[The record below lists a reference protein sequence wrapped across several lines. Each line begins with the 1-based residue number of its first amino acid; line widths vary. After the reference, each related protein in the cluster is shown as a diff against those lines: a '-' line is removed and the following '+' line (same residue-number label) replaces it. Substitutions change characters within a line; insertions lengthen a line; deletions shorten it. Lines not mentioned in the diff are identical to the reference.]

1 MKWVYYI
8 LFFLQ
13 VLPLQAQLAFLGRV
27 VDAETGKPIP
37 FVNIG
42 VVNRGIGTVTNE
54 EGDFLLQFRRQEV
67 QPGDILRIS
76 SLGYVPTEV
85 PLSRLKQSTK
95 EFVFRMQPTAI
106 DLDEVVVSTAE
117 LFEVEEEVGYPNL
130 AGQGIGYWKDSIA
143 LGGELGSRIRLD
155 KGLRRLNALFF
166 QVMDNPSDSIQL
178 RVNIYDVNK
187 KRTLPGPNLNT
198 SGRSILYTLRL
209 GEIFT
214 LIDLKPFDIW
224 VRDDFIVTLELL
236 GVYGTDK
243 VGLSLPAAR
252 KSAGRSFRRYA
263 SQDVWE
269 RIDEAVVGY
278 TLQTTLYTDNP
289 RKLPK
294 PRELRRRQRRERE
307 ISGRVYYSNSS
318 VYYLNSSEVNPSQ
331 GNPLE
336 GASITNY
343 TRNEVVTT
351 DKWGRYQMV
360 VNKGDILIIKSP
372 GMYQIAWVVVEYE
385 NLNFLMYPEK
395 SLPVRWSEN

>member
-1 MKWVYYI
+1 MRAFFSI
-8 LFFLQ
+8 LIFL
-13 VLPLQAQLAFLGRV
+13 LSNPLQAQLAYLGRV
-27 VDAETGKPIP
+27 VDADTGKPIP

-42 VVNRGIGTVTNE
+42 VVNRGIGTVSNE
-54 EGDFLLQFRRQEV
+54 KGDFLLQFRREDV
-67 QPGDILRIS
+67 QSGDILRVS
-76 SLGYVPTEV
+76 SLGYVPSEV

-95 EFVFRMQPTAI
+95 EFIFRLQPTAI
-106 DLDEVVVSTAE
+106 GLDEVVVSTAE
-117 LFEVEEEVGYPNL
+117 LFEVAEEVGYPNL
-130 AGQGIGYWKDSIA
+130 AGQGIGYWKDSVA
-143 LGGELGSRIRLD
+143 LGGELGSRIRVD

-166 QVMDNPSDSIQL
+166 QIMDNPSDSIQL

-187 KRTLPGPNLNT
+187 KKALPGPNLNT
-198 SGRSILYTLRL
+198 SGRSILYTLRY

-214 LIDLKPFDIW
+214 LIDLKPYDIW

-278 TLQTTLYTDNP
+278 TLQTTLFTDNP

-294 PRELRRRQRRERE
+294 PRELRRLQRRERE
-307 ISGRVYYSNSS
+307 ISGQVFFVSS
-318 VYYLNSSEVNPSQ
+318 SLVNLRSAGTSPLN
-331 GNPLE
+331 
-336 GASITNY
+336 GATIINY

-351 DKWGRYQMV
+351 DRWGRYKMN
-360 VNKGDILIIKSP
+360 VNKGDKLVVKHP
-372 GMYQIAWVVVEYE
+372 GMYQIAIVVVDFE
-385 NLNFLMYPEK
+385 NLNFQLHREK
-395 SLPVRWSEN
+395 SLPMKWSEN

>member
-1 MKWVYYI
+1 VKWVFSI
-8 LFFLQ
+8 LFL
-13 VLPLQAQLAFLGRV
+13 LLSLSLQAQLAFVGQV
-27 VDAETGKPIP
+27 VDAQTGKPIS

-54 EGDFLLQFRRQEV
+54 EGDFLLQFRRKEV

-76 SLGYVPTEV
+76 SLGYVPSEV
-85 PLSRLKQSTK
+85 PLSRLNQSAK
-95 EFVFRMQPTAI
+95 KFVFRLQPAAI

-130 AGQGIGYWKDSIA
+130 AGKGIGYWKDSVA
-143 LGGELGSRIRLD
+143 LGGELGSRIRVD
-155 KGLRRLNALFF
+155 KGLRRLKAMFF

-178 RVNIYDVNK
+178 RVNIYDYDK
-187 KRTLPGPNLNT
+187 KRALPGRNLNT
-198 SGRSILYTLRL
+198 SGRSILYTLRY
-209 GEIFT
+209 GEIFK
-214 LIDLKPFDIW
+214 LIDLNPFDIW

-269 RIDEAVVGY
+269 RIDEAVMGF
-278 TLQTTLYTDNP
+278 TLQTTLFTDNP

-294 PRELRRRQRRERE
+294 TREIRRRKRRERE
-307 ISGRVYYSNSS
+307 ISGRVYYTKSTG
-318 VYYLNSSEVNPSQ
+318 VNAQ
-331 GNPLE
+331 EGNPLE

-351 DKWGRYQMV
+351 DKWGQYQMV
-360 VNKGDILIIKSP
+360 VNKGDILIVKSP

-385 NLNFLMYPEK
+385 NLNFLMYREK
-395 SLPVRWSEN
+395 SLPVRWTEN

>member
-1 MKWVYYI
+1 VKRVFSI
-8 LFFLQ
+8 LFLLLS
-13 VLPLQAQLAFLGRV
+13 LPLQAQLAFLGQV
-27 VDAETGKPIP
+27 VDTETGKPIP

-42 VVNRGIGTVTNE
+42 VVNRGIGTVSNE
-54 EGDFLLQFRRQEV
+54 EGNFLLQFRRERV
-67 QPGDILRIS
+67 QPGDILRVS

-85 PLSRLKQSTK
+85 PLARLKQSTK
-95 EFVFRMQPTAI
+95 EFVFRLQPTAI

-130 AGQGIGYWKDSIA
+130 AGKGIGYWKDSIA
-143 LGGELGSRIRLD
+143 LGGELGSRIRVD

-178 RVNIYDVNK
+178 RVNIYDVDK
-187 KRTLPGPNLNT
+187 KRALPGPNLNT
-198 SGRSILYTLRL
+198 SGRSILYTLRH

-214 LIDLKPFDIW
+214 FIDLRPFDIW

-243 VGLSLPAAR
+243 VGLSLSAAR
-252 KSAGRSFRRYA
+252 KSAGRSFRRFA
-263 SQDVWE
+263 SQGVWE
-269 RIDEAVVGY
+269 KIDEAVVGY
-278 TLQTTLYTDNP
+278 TLQTTLFTDNP

-318 VYYLNSSEVNPSQ
+318 VYYSNSIVNPSQ
-331 GNPLE
+331 GNLLE

-343 TRNEVVTT
+343 TRNEVATT
-351 DKWGRYQMV
+351 DKWGHYQMV
-360 VNKGDILIIKSP
+360 VNKGDILIVKSP

-395 SLPVRWSEN
+395 SLPIRWSEN

>member
-1 MKWVYYI
+1 M
-8 LFFLQ
+8 FL
-13 VLPLQAQLAFLGRV
+13 LLSPSLEAQLAFLGQV

-42 VVNRGIGTVTNE
+42 VVNRGIGTVSNE
-54 EGDFLLQFRRQEV
+54 EGDFLLQFRRHEV

-85 PLSRLKQSTK
+85 PLSRLKQSTQ
-95 EFVFRMQPTAI
+95 EFIFRLQPTAI
-106 DLDEVVVSTAE
+106 DLDEVIVSTAE

-143 LGGELGSRIRLD
+143 LGGELGSRIRVD
-155 KGLRRLNALFF
+155 KGLRRLKALFF

-187 KRTLPGPNLNT
+187 KRALPGQNLNST
-198 SGRSILYTLRL
+198 GRSILYTLRY
-209 GEIFT
+209 GEVFT
-214 LIDLKPFDIW
+214 LIDLNPFDIW

-243 VGLSLPAAR
+243 IGLSLPAAR
-252 KSAGRSFRRYA
+252 KSSGRSFRRYA

-269 RIDEAVVGY
+269 RIDEAVVGL
-278 TLQTTLYTDNP
+278 TLQTTLFTDNK
-289 RKLPK
+289 RKIPK

-307 ISGRVYYSNSS
+307 ISGQVFYESPS
-318 VYYLNSSEVNPSQ
+318 VVNLRAGRQS
-331 GNPLE
+331 PLK
-336 GASITNY
+336 GATIINY

-351 DKWGRYQMV
+351 DRWGRYKMS
-360 VNKGDILIIKSP
+360 VNKGDKLVVKYP
-372 GMYQIAWVVVEYE
+372 GMFQIAIVVVDFQ
-385 NLNFLMYPEK
+385 NLNFQLHREK
-395 SLPVRWSEN
+395 ELPMRWNEN